1 MTSEHFK
8 MLLNLRNDESES
20 IASSNP
26 LNVLSTEEKDEKNK
40 KITNIKKNQLQG
52 TLKNMLFTLGY
63 CLLCSVCYCHLT
75 EPGKKVHVKTKKK
88 TLFSNGRW
96 RESGTN
102 RHKIK

>member
-40 KITNIKKNQLQG
+40 KITNIKKKSVTRNTQKHVVYLG
-52 TLKNMLFTLGY
+52 LLFIMFSLLLPFNRTREKSTCKNKEKDSLF
-63 CLLCSVCYCHLT
+63 
-75 EPGKKVHVKTKKK
+75 E
-88 TLFSNGRW
+88 W
-96 RESGTN
+96 EMERERDEQT
-102 RHKIK
+102 